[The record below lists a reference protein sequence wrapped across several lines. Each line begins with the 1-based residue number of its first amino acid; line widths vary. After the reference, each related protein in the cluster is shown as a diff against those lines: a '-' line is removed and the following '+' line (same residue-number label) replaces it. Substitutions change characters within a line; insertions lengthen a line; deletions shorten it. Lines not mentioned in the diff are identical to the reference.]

1 MLTRFG
7 PFLITKRS
15 DKTISRLSSC
25 KFSPKPFFFFSLT
38 SSVKHYLF
46 VLGRIVPHLWFYLT
60 FTYPLLA
67 SALAFLYCYK
77 GKSAYCWHFHY
88 VVRTTY
94 LPRLVKEVCERPLI
108 LFTFPFIARR
118 LIDILS
124 AQYSIEFHSMHF
136 WQPSITSI
144 LKLHDFPFKQKCF

>member
-1 MLTRFG
+1 MKNIVKCYKDFFG
-7 PFLITKRS
+7 YFNALKTHCVLVCFRENRS
-15 DKTISRLSSC
+15 APIC
-25 KFSPKPFFFFSLT
+25 
-38 SSVKHYLF
+38 
-46 VLGRIVPHLWFYLT
+46 LWFYLT

-136 WQPSITSI
+136 WQPSITPI
-144 LKLHDFPFKQKCF
+144 LKIHEFPFRERTSINDVRRFLNPPPPSP